1 MYSEIPVCTHV
12 CATIILSHRHERL
25 NQKPSW
31 GGRVCISHPWFARD
45 TEWFTLT
52 CFLLMA
58 SDRRWL
64 WSDAVCR
71 LLLICVLLETRVTWA
86 ILVPFGVNIRVRL
99 MFWPLTS
106 DLHKSY
112 FRQHP
117 TNFQTVTHEYCLRQ
131 ERGDHSQ
138 PHRGVVPAM
147 ANRFVHV
154 SSVNSLSLLNEYTQ
168 NHLANL
174 GFS

>member
-12 CATIILSHRHERL
+12 CSTIILSHRHERL

-31 GGRVCISHPWFARD
+31 GGRVCISHQWFARD

-99 MFWPLTS
+99 MFWPLTTEYKKVQHAFGNHVNNTLLIAMPKPCVIVAPFFLLTQDFKHQKTINIM
-106 DLHKSY
+106 DL
-112 FRQHP
+112 
-117 TNFQTVTHEYCLRQ
+117 L
-131 ERGDHSQ
+131 
-138 PHRGVVPAM
+138 
-147 ANRFVHV
+147 
-154 SSVNSLSLLNEYTQ
+154 
-168 NHLANL
+168 
-174 GFS
+174 